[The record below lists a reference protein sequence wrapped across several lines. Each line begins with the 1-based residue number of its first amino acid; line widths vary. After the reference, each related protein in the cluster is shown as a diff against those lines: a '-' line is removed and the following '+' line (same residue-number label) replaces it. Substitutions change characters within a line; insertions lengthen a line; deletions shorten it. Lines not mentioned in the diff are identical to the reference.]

1 MSFLGGFEVV
11 AQCIPMEDDLVHV
24 DGGDDLLREA
34 STTTKV
40 DFVTSEAAAA
50 SLSEDSEQC

>member
-1 MSFLGGFEVV
+1 M
-11 AQCIPMEDDLVHV
+11 HV